1 MLDFHKV
8 PKKERTKL
16 DLDEALNEKTIT
28 ESYWNYLLKIKNN
41 SSITIGDVSL
51 YLDSLQ
57 ENNKGI
63 LFEGAQAILLDV
75 AHGTYP
81 YVTSSHPTV
90 GGLFVGT
97 GFRPRK
103 LEVIGVAKAYTTR
116 VGEGPFP
123 TELFD
128 EVGKKIRE
136 VGVEFGTT
144 TGRPRRC
151 GWLDLT
157 ILKYAKLINGLD
169 GIALTKLDVLT
180 GINPLKVAVGYKID
194 GQKRDTFTI
203 NIEKLKQVK
212 VIYEEFPGWKE
223 DITKVRKFKD
233 LPRNAQ
239 KYVNRIEKFTKLPV
253 KMIGVGPDRKAVIIK

>member
-1 MLDFHKV
+1 M
-8 PKKERTKL
+8 
-16 DLDEALNEKTIT
+16 
-28 ESYWNYLLKIKNN
+28 
-41 SSITIGDVSL
+41 
-51 YLDSLQ
+51 
-57 ENNKGI
+57 
-63 LFEGAQAILLDV
+63 LDV

-194 GQKRDTFTI
+194 GQKRDT
-203 NIEKLKQVK
+203 L
-212 VIYEEFPGWKE
+212 
-223 DITKVRKFKD
+223 
-233 LPRNAQ
+233 RN
-239 KYVNRIEKFTKLPV
+239 
-253 KMIGVGPDRKAVIIK
+253 